1 MQWFG
6 KSLGLFGNRDRDKSC
21 YRIFVELLKATK
33 RDDPLSSDA
42 IGFRL
47 SLSRGTVMHH
57 INVLMDRGLVITR
70 RNAYLLRTDT
80 LDALL
85 SEVERDF
92 QAHMTKMR
100 EAAREMDKKL
110 EGADS

>member
-1 MQWFG
+1 
-6 KSLGLFGNRDRDKSC
+6 
-21 YRIFVELLKATK
+21 
-33 RDDPLSSDA
+33 
-42 IGFRL
+42 
-47 SLSRGTVMHH
+47 
-57 INVLMDRGLVITR
+57 MDRGLVITR